1 MQVPISLSL
10 FSLSSVAHA
19 LSGDVY
25 SAAAVEPSAMSK
37 GVTFTGLLN
46 ALDGVAATEGR
57 VMFMTTNYLERLDP
71 ALIRCSFAFTAADE
85 FSSL

>member
-1 MQVPISLSL
+1 
-10 FSLSSVAHA
+10 
-19 LSGDVY
+19 
-25 SAAAVEPSAMSK
+25 MSK